1 MGESS
6 SMQFNV
12 IHHPEALMR
21 KMLIATF
28 AVLAIQLP
36 ADWIPGQRK
45 RENRGTK
52 RETVRLF
59 SRRWFAQPEYVRVQ
73 KREEI
78 WMKAIILYLSIN
90 QCKENQEDED
100 EAKFM
105 HQRITWEG
113 T

>member
-1 MGESS
+1 MLRFSRGTDERKKRKEMGESS

-59 SRRWFAQPEYVRVQ
+59 SRRWCWQ
-73 KREEI
+73 
-78 WMKAIILYLSIN
+78 IL
-90 QCKENQEDED
+90 
-100 EAKFM
+100 
-105 HQRITWEG
+105 T
-113 T
+113 